1 VISAKTIGKRAGA
14 VLLVGTILGGCPS
27 MVAAQPGPVPP
38 PTPPAPTAPTGD
50 ATAPMAPDT
59 SAPANSAPDSAAPAP
74 AAAAPAPSGPS
85 QGVIQSIAVRGNE
98 RLEPATVIS
107 YSNLR
112 PGETY
117 TLATLD
123 QALKDLYATELF
135 KSVEI
140 DPGAGTGNIVINI
153 VENPVINRIV
163 LEGNKRIKDDKILPE
178 IQEKPREIFTR
189 SKARADVDRI
199 IELYKRQG
207 RFAASVDPQIVN
219 LSQNRVDLIFKIN
232 EGEKSKIQAINII
245 GNHAFTADRLRKEMF
260 THQVGGFLSFLKS
273 NTGYDPDRLAA
284 DQQKLRAFYLTE
296 GYADFRVVQALAELT
311 PDRRDFVITYVIDEG
326 PRYRFGSVKADS
338 QLRDFP
344 PAKIMQQV
352 HVKPGEWFNAKT
364 VEDTVTALNETAGNL
379 GYAFADI
386 EPAYDR
392 DAKNHVMNLT
402 FKVGETPRVYVE
414 SIDINGNTN
423 THDKVI
429 RREFRINEGDAFNA
443 MKVKRSQDRIQSLGY
458 FQDNLEIK
466 QAEGSAPDRI
476 LLSTE
481 IQEKSTGQLQ
491 FQLGYSTYE
500 KFLAQVSVEQSN
512 FRGMGQDLQ
521 AGVSWS
527 AYGKS
532 INLGFTEP
540 YLFDK
545 NISLG
550 AQLYRTDFRS
560 FNYLTNSSGGLNRNT
575 TYSELSTGGRVSL
588 GFPITEYLTFATRY
602 GLSQDNVTLDKTL
615 YYTNGVCDPLKAGR
629 YLCDAI
635 GNRLTSSAGISMLY
649 NDTNG
654 IHPTRGQ
661 SFSAS
666 EDFAGLGGDVRYLRS
681 QASATKYKSLGGD
694 WILSLHA
701 EGGYIKALQKGPAP
715 GEDPVRLT
723 DRFFLDDLRGFD
735 IRGVGPRV
743 IRIPY
748 DSTGKITNPSLT
760 SQNIITDALGGDE
773 YYHARVE
780 LEIPV
785 SSGIKSMGIRPSI
798 YVDAGSLWGIKT
810 PQLIDIPGVCT
821 VVSGTTTT
829 STNLNPGQTAAN
841 CPTGASFSPGYKE
854 EFFGNSAKPRLSV
867 GVGFNWISPF
877 GPLRLDFAKAIL
889 KQKGDEPKLFT
900 FNVGSQF

>member
-1 VISAKTIGKRAGA
+1 MTSAKTIGKRAGT
-14 VLLVGTILGGCPS
+14 VLLVSTILGGWPAVL
-27 MVAAQPGPVPP
+27 MAQPASAPP
-38 PTPPAPTAPTGD
+38 SGTTDTGTAPTASAAATPAPAPT
-50 ATAPMAPDT
+50 
-59 SAPANSAPDSAAPAP
+59 
-74 AAAAPAPSGPS
+74 
-85 QGVIQSIAVRGNE
+85 QGVIRSISVRGNE

-112 PGETY
+112 PGEAY
-117 TLATLD
+117 TAATLD

-135 KSVEI
+135 RG
-140 DPGAGTGNIVINI
+140 DPSGVVITGAETGDIVIT
-153 VENPVINRIV
+153 VKENPVINRIV
-163 LEGNKRIKDDKILPE
+163 LEGNKRIKDDKIRPE
-178 IQEKPREIFTR
+178 IQEKEREIFTP
-189 SKARADVDRI
+189 SKAKADVDRI

-207 RFAASVDPQIVN
+207 RFAASVDPEIVN
-219 LSQNRVDLIFKIN
+219 LSQNRVDLIFKIS
-232 EGEKSKIQAINII
+232 EGEKSKIEAINII
-245 GNHAFTADRLRKEMF
+245 GNHAFSADRLRKEMF
-260 THQVGGFLSFLKS
+260 THQAGGFLAFLRS

-326 PRYRFGSVKADS
+326 PRYRFGSIKADS
-338 QLRDFP
+338 QLRDLP
-344 PAKIMQQV
+344 NAKIMQQV
-352 HVKPGEWFNAKT
+352 HLKQGNWFNARA
-364 VEDTVTALNETAGNL
+364 VDDTITALSETAGNL

-392 DAKNHVMNLT
+392 DPKNHVMNLT

-429 RREFRINEGDAFNA
+429 RREFRLAEGDAFNA

-466 QAEGSAPDRI
+466 QTEGSSPDRI
-476 LLSTE
+476 VLSTNVE
-481 IQEKSTGQLQ
+481 EKSTGQLQ

-512 FRGMGQDLQ
+512 FRGMGQDLS
-521 AGVSWS
+521 AGVSYS

-550 AQLYRTDFRS
+550 VQLFRQDLRS
-560 FNYLTNSSGGLNRNT
+560 FNYLTSAGGGLNRNT
-575 TYSELSTGGRVSL
+575 TYSQLTTGGRL
-588 GFPITEYLTFATRY
+588 TLAFPITEYLTIGPRY
-602 GLSQDNVTLDKTL
+602 GLSQNNVTLDKTL
-615 YYTNGVCDPLKAGR
+615 YYTNGQCDPLKAGR
-629 YLCDAI
+629 YLCDEI
-635 GNRLTSSAGISMLY
+635 GNRLTSAAGLSILY
-649 NDTNG
+649 SDTNG

-661 SFSAS
+661 QLSLS
-666 EDFAGLGGDVRYLRS
+666 EDFAGLGGDVRYFRS
-681 QASATKYKSLGGD
+681 IASATKFHDLGAG
-694 WILSLHA
+694 WVLSVHG
-701 EGGYIKALQKGPAP
+701 EGGYIKALQSSPGP
-715 GEDPVRLT
+715 GRDPIHLT
-723 DRFFLDDLRGFD
+723 DRFFIDDIRGFD
-735 IRGVGPRV
+735 IRGIGPRV

-748 DSTGKITNPSLT
+748 DSTGKLTSPSLT

-773 YYHARVE
+773 YYHGRIE

-785 SSGIKSMGIRPSI
+785 GSGIKSMGIRPSV
-798 YVDAGSLWGIKT
+798 YVDAGSVWGLT
-810 PQLIDIPGVCT
+810 RPLLTDIPGVCT
-821 VVSGTTTT
+821 TVTNST
-829 STNLNPGQTAAN
+829 STSVNLNPGQTAAD
-841 CPTGASFSPGYKE
+841 CPAGASFTPGYKE
-854 EFFGNSAKPRLSV
+854 EFFGNSPRPRLSI

-877 GPLRLDFAKAIL
+877 GPLRLDFAKAL
-889 KQKGDEPKLFT
+889 MKQKGDDTKLFT

>member
-1 VISAKTIGKRAGA
+1 MA
-14 VLLVGTILGGCPS
+14 PS
-27 MVAAQPGPVPP
+27 DTLA
-38 PTPPAPTAPTGD
+38 PAPATTA
-50 ATAPMAPDT
+50 A
-59 SAPANSAPDSAAPAP
+59 AAPAP
-74 AAAAPAPSGPS
+74 AAPT
-85 QGVIQSIAVRGNE
+85 QGVIHSIAVRGNE

-117 TLATLD
+117 TAATLD

-135 KSVEI
+135 KDVQIS
-140 DPGAGTGNIVINI
+140 GTETGDLVITI
-153 VENPVINRIV
+153 KENPVINRII
-163 LEGNKRIKDDKILPE
+163 LEGNKRIKDDKITPE
-178 IQEKPREIFTR
+178 IQEKAREIFTP

-232 EGEKSKIQAINII
+232 EGEKSKIRAINII
-245 GNHAFTADRLRKEMF
+245 GNHAFSAGRVRKEMF
-260 THQVGGFLSFLKS
+260 THEAGGFLGFLRS

-326 PRYRFGSVKADS
+326 PRYRFGKINADS
-338 QLRDFP
+338 QLRDLP

-352 HVKPGEWFNAKT
+352 HLKQGDWFNAKA
-364 VEDTVTALNETAGNL
+364 VEDTVTALNETAGNI

-386 EPAYDR
+386 QPSYDR
-392 DAKNHVMNLT
+392 DPKNHVMNLT
-402 FKVGETPRVYVE
+402 LKVGETPRVYVE
-414 SIDINGNTN
+414 SIDVNGNTN

-429 RREFRINEGDAFNA
+429 RREFRVNEGDAFNA

-466 QAEGSAPDRI
+466 QAEGSSPDRI
-476 LLSTE
+476 VLSTNVE
-481 IQEKSTGQLQ
+481 EKSTGQLQ

-521 AGVSWS
+521 AGVSYS

-532 INLGFTEP
+532 VNLGFTEP

-545 NISLG
+545 AISLG
-550 AQLYRTDFRS
+550 AQLFRTDYRS
-560 FNYLTNSSGGLNRNT
+560 FNYLTNSSGGLDRNT
-575 TYSELSTGGRVSL
+575 TYSQLTTGGRVSL
-588 GFPITEYLTFATRY
+588 GFPITEYLTLATRY
-602 GLSQDNVTLDKTL
+602 GLSQNKVSLDQAT

-629 YLCDAI
+629 YLCDEI
-635 GNRLTSSAGISMLY
+635 GNRLTSSVGFSVLY

-661 SFSAS
+661 AFSVS
-666 EDFAGLGGDVRYLRS
+666 EDFAGLGGDVRYLRT
-681 QASATKYKSLGGD
+681 QATATKYHDLGGD
-694 WILSLHA
+694 WVLSGHL
-701 EGGYIKALQKGPAP
+701 EGGYIKSLRASTVA
-715 GEDPVRLT
+715 GEDPIHLT

-748 DSTGKITNPSLT
+748 DTTGVLTHPSLT
-760 SQNIITDALGGDE
+760 SQNIVTDALGGDV
-773 YYHARVE
+773 YYHARIE
-780 LEIPV
+780 LEVPV
-785 SSGIKSMGIRPSI
+785 GSAIKSMGIRPSI
-798 YVDAGSLWGIKT
+798 YVDAGSLWGLKR
-810 PQLIDIPGVCT
+810 PQLLDVPGVCT
-821 VVSGTTTT
+821 TVTGTT
-829 STNLNPGQTAAN
+829 STSVNLNPGQTATN
-841 CPTGASFSPGYKE
+841 CPTGATFTPGYKE
-854 EFFGNSAKPRLSV
+854 EFFGNSPKPRLSI
-867 GVGFNWISPF
+867 GVGFNWVSPF
-877 GPLRLDFAKAIL
+877 GPLRLDFAKAL
-889 KQKGDEPKLFT
+889 MKQKGDDTKLFT

>member
-1 VISAKTIGKRAGA
+1 MISSKTIGKRAGA
-14 VLLVGTILGGCPS
+14 MLLVGTILSAWPAAI
-27 MVAAQPGPVPP
+27 MAQPAPVPP

-50 ATAPMAPDT
+50 ATAPMAPDDLAPT
-59 SAPANSAPDSAAPAP
+59 SPAPATTAPAAAPAP
-74 AAAAPAPSGPS
+74 AAPS

-140 DPGAGTGNIVINI
+140 DPGAGTGNIVIN
-153 VENPVINRIV
+153 VKENPVINRIV
-163 LEGNKRIKDDKILPE
+163 LEGNKRIKDDKIAPE
-178 IQEKPREIFTR
+178 IQEKPREIFTP

-232 EGEKSKIQAINII
+232 EGEKSKIEAINFI
-245 GNHAFTADRLRKEMF
+245 GNHAFAADRLRKQMF
-260 THQVGGFLSFLKS
+260 THQVGGFLGFMKS

-311 PDRRDFVITYVIDEG
+311 PDRRDFVITYVVDEG

-344 PAKIMQQV
+344 PSKIMQQV

-364 VEDTVTALNETAGNL
+364 VEDTVTALSETAGNL

-392 DAKNHVMNLT
+392 DPKNHVMNLT
-402 FKVGETPRVYVE
+402 LKVGETPRVYVE

-429 RREFRINEGDAFNA
+429 RREFRLNEGDAFNA

-458 FQDNLEIK
+458 FQENLEIK
-466 QAEGSAPDRI
+466 QSEGSSPDRI
-476 LLSTE
+476 VLGTNVE
-481 IQEKSTGQLQ
+481 EKSTGQLQ

-521 AGVSWS
+521 AGVSYS

-532 INLGFTEP
+532 ITLGFTEP

-545 NISLG
+545 AIALST
-550 AQLYRTDFRS
+550 QLFRSDYSS
-560 FNYLTNSSGGLNRNT
+560 FNYLTNSSGGLDRNT
-575 TYSELSTGGRVSL
+575 TYSELSTGGRVGL
-588 GFPITEYLTFATRY
+588 AFPVTEYLTLGTRY
-602 GLSQDNVTLDKTL
+602 SLSQNNITLDKTL

-629 YLCDAI
+629 YLCDEI
-635 GNRLTSSAGISMLY
+635 GNRLTSLVGASISY

-661 SFSAS
+661 SFSLS
-666 EDFAGLGGDVRYLRS
+666 EDFAGLGGDVRYLRT
-681 QASATKYKSLGGD
+681 QASATKYKSIGGD
-694 WILSLHA
+694 WIVSAHA
-701 EGGYIKALQKGPAP
+701 EGGYIKSLQASPGP
-715 GEDPVRLT
+715 GRDPIHLT

-743 IRIPY
+743 VRIPY
-748 DSTGKITNPSLT
+748 DSTGNLTSPSLT
-760 SQNIITDALGGDE
+760 SQNIISDALGGDA
-773 YYHARVE
+773 YYHARIE

-798 YVDAGSLWGIKT
+798 YVDAGSLWGLKRPELT
-810 PQLIDIPGVCT
+810 DIPGVCT
-821 VVSGTTTT
+821 TVTGTTVT

-841 CPTGASFSPGYKE
+841 CPTGASFTPGYKE
-854 EFFGNSAKPRLSV
+854 EFFGNSPRPRLSI

-877 GPLRLDFAKAIL
+877 GPLRLDFAKAL
-889 KQKGDEPKLFT
+889 MKQKGDETKLFT